1 MTDPKQSYKER
12 VIEEFDQKFF
22 IAGKNCYGEE
32 KGLLFP
38 AKCEVRDFISQAL
51 DNQMKEVMDYTREQ
65 LDYAISRAAGNYDGE
80 AGGAV
85 DAYQDIINF
94 LNKLG

>member
-1 MTDPKQSYKER
+1 MPNTKQSYKER
-12 VIEEFDQKFF
+12 VIERFDDKFKDSF
-22 IAGKNCYGEE
+22 TYGAMETWE
-32 KGLLFP
+32 DGL
-38 AKCEVRDFISQAL
+38 AVRDFISRAL